1 MEMQILTFQLTF
13 WSKKN
18 ILPAAFIAVLP
29 VMAADA
35 TRLTTRCFLPSVLP
49 LLLSSSMHLPFIH
62 TYRHAV
68 PWAPSKRIPFGGDVL
83 KK

>member
-35 TRLTTRCFLPSVLP
+35 TRLTTRSFLPSFPSSSLP
-49 LLLSSSMHLPFIH
+49 LCIFHSFIH
-62 TYRHAV
+62 TGMHAV
-68 PWAPSKRIPFGGDVL
+68 PWAPSKRIPVGGDVV